1 MKKILSTVLCLV
13 MILSLGV
20 TAFAETNEF
29 VLTYSNEA
37 SYEISIPESGNI
49 DVTNGKGTIT
59 IGVTET
65 NLADGTV
72 VSVTATSANYTDDS
86 WYLVNTKDSSDKMAY
101 TVGTTDGGSDVASGD
116 EVLSADSAT
125 STTLYVTLSD
135 TSKIGTFTDT
145 ITFTSEIEAAMAT
158 VTVTHD
164 AYDTEYWWTDCHATL
179 PDSSYVSLNSAGIY
193 ELPIGTVITCG
204 GGHSYYNHKD
214 ASLSVY
220 LNGEVVERTSGDGDG
235 RYCSYEYTLNDNI
248 TLDPKTDDS
257 RFSYDGSIYGA
268 IHITEE

>member
-145 ITFTSEIEAAMAT
+145 ITFTSEIEAAM
-158 VTVTHD
+158 VTVIVNEI
-164 AYDTEYWWTDCHATL
+164 DT
-179 PDSSYVSLNSAGIY
+179 SYA
-193 ELPIGTVITCG
+193 ELYVKGDDNMLYGGTYQFPVGTILVCWI
-204 GGHSYYNHKD
+204 SD
-214 ASLSVY
+214 WS
-220 LNGEVVERTSGDGDG
+220 
-235 RYCSYEYTLNDNI
+235 
-248 TLDPKTDDS
+248 DDS
-257 RFSYDGSIYGA
+257 DYDGIVINGSWIMGAGHNSSITYDYNLTKNVTIDVGA
-268 IHITEE
+268 DVLGYEEGRIEITEQ